1 MKNDVPLLDQR
12 KVFLEDEYEGLIERM
27 RHSINE
33 NDWVNVTKISLRL
46 VQKQAEI
53 ARLKL
58 EIARNEKKR
67 LALRRAIT
75 QEITDDDLEN
85 ATGVT
90 DAVIQDFSNLPH
102 P

>member
-1 MKNDVPLLDQR
+1 
-12 KVFLEDEYEGLIERM
+12 M